1 MSTSRHLEVPLPGQ
15 SRDRPIGTKIVH
27 NVASGIIRLIVIG
40 PIPLLLTPFLLRHL
54 GTQGFGAWAVFLS
67 INSMTSLADVGVM
80 GTLTKHVSQH
90 YTLEDYTN
98 LNRVVNA
105 GILIFL
111 LVAVL
116 GVMAVNFAHNFLIS
130 AFFYNVHVPHDQL
143 RFVIQLLT
151 FAMALNLLTY
161 PFSSVISGLQRLDV
175 VNLLWA
181 VNAITTAIG
190 AALFVDLGFGI
201 KGLVYALVLTSIT
214 VFLLTVGAARYL
226 LPQLRFQPASVR
238 WCDIREL
245 SAFSSQIY
253 VVQMATAVYIHTE
266 KLLLAHFAG
275 LTPAGWYDIANDLAM
290 KIRNLPAL
298 LITPLM
304 PASSE
309 LEARRDRVRA
319 EALYYRAH
327 KYLAVAG
334 AGIVLVVTLFAHRFV
349 ELWLGP
355 GFNGTARALIVLT
368 GVQIGNLAAAPALLM
383 LIGKGILKPAVRFAV
398 VGMTGTL
405 VVSTMLIASFG
416 FTGALY
422 GTSISVLG
430 AAAYLV
436 FLFHRETG
444 YAMRTLLRIY
454 VKPVFLGLCLGGL
467 SIHFIPIHK
476 LSGPEM
482 ITACAAMGVVYTLV
496 LVLLGYFNQSDLQ
509 VIERFMPV
517 PAFLRKSALF
527 FREMKEGREFGS

>member
-1 MSTSRHLEVPLPGQ
+1 MSTSRHFEVLLPAQ
-15 SRDRPIGTKIVH
+15 SRGRPIGTKIVH
-27 NVASGIIRLIVIG
+27 NVASGIIRLVVIA
-40 PIPLLLTPFLLRHL
+40 PVPLLLTPFLLRHL
-54 GTQGFGAWAVFLS
+54 GTQGFGAWAVLLS

-116 GVMAVNFAHNFLIS
+116 GVVAINLARNLLIS
-130 AFFYNVHVPHDQL
+130 AFFRSVPVPHTQL
-143 RFVIQLLT
+143 QFVIHLLT
-151 FAMALNLLTY
+151 FGMALNLLTY
-161 PFSSVISGLQRLDV
+161 PFSSVISGLQRLDAL
-175 VNLLWA
+175 NLLWA
-181 VNAITTAIG
+181 VNAITTAI
-190 AALFVDLGFGI
+190 AAAVFVALGLGI
-201 KGLVYALVLTSIT
+201 KGLAYAIVLTSVI
-214 VFLLTVGAARYL
+214 VFLLTVGTARHL

-238 WCDIREL
+238 WKDIKEL
-245 SAFSSQIY
+245 SAFSSQLY
-253 VVQMATAVYIHTE
+253 VVQMAVAVYIHTE
-266 KLLLAHFAG
+266 KLLLAHFSG

-304 PASSE
+304 PATSE
-309 LEARRDRVRA
+309 LDARQDDVRA
-319 EALYYRAH
+319 QTLYYRAH
-327 KYLAVAG
+327 KYLAFVG
-334 AGIVLVVTLFAHRFV
+334 AGILLLVAVSAHRFV
-349 ELWLGP
+349 GLWLGR
-355 GFNGTARALIVLT
+355 GFTGTARALIVLT

-405 VVSTMLIASFG
+405 VVSTILIASFG

-436 FLFHRETG
+436 FLFHQETG
-444 YAMRTLLRIY
+444 YAMGVVFRTY
-454 VKPVFLGLCLGGL
+454 VKPVLLACCLRL
-467 SIHFIPIHK
+467 PMLLVPIHK
-476 LSGPEM
+476 FSWFEM
-482 ITACAAMGVVYTLV
+482 ISMCVALGIAYILL
-496 LVLLGYFNQSDLQ
+496 LVLLGYFDQSDLR
-509 VIERFMPV
+509 VLERFMEL
-517 PAFLRKSALF
+517 PAFLRKSSLF
-527 FREMKEGREFGS
+527 PDVRRRDMA

>member
-1 MSTSRHLEVPLPGQ
+1 MSTSRHFEVLVPSQ
-15 SRDRPIGTKIVH
+15 SRARPIGTKIVH
-27 NVASGIIRLIVIG
+27 NVASGIIRLIVTA
-40 PIPLLLTPFLLRHL
+40 PVPFLLTPFLLRHL

-111 LVAVL
+111 LAAVL
-116 GVMAVNFAHNFLIS
+116 GVATVNLARNFLIS
-130 AFFYNVHVPHDQL
+130 AFFHNVHVPQAQL
-143 RFVIQLLT
+143 ELVIQLLT
-151 FAMALNLLTY
+151 FGMAINLLTY

-181 VNAITTAIG
+181 LNTITTALG
-190 AALFVDLGFGI
+190 AAVFVGLGFGI
-201 KGLVYALVLTSIT
+201 KGLVYALALTSII
-214 VFLLTVGAARYL
+214 VFLLTVGTARHL

-253 VVQMATAVYIHTE
+253 VVQMATAVYMHTE

-290 KIRNLPAL
+290 KIKNFPAL

-304 PASSE
+304 PAASE
-309 LEARRDRVRA
+309 LDARQDDVRA
-319 EALYYRAH
+319 QELYYRAH
-327 KYLAVAG
+327 KYLAFAG
-334 AGIVLVVTLFAHRFV
+334 AGILLVVALFAHRFV
-349 ELWLGP
+349 RLWLGP
-355 GFNGTARALIVLT
+355 GFTGTARALIVLT
-368 GVQIGNLAAAPALLM
+368 GVQVGNLAAAPALLM
-383 LIGKGILKPAVRFAV
+383 LIGKGILKPAVRFAL

-405 VVSTMLIASFG
+405 VVSTILIASFG

-430 AAAYLV
+430 AGAYLI
-436 FLFHRETG
+436 FLFHQETG
-444 YAMRTLLRIY
+444 YAMRVVLRTY
-454 VKPVFLGLCLGGL
+454 MKPVLLGCCLGGL
-467 SIHFIPIHK
+467 SMRLVPIDK
-476 LSGPEM
+476 VSWAEM
-482 ITACAAMGVVYTLV
+482 ISMCVGLGIVYTV
-496 LVLLGYFNQSDLQ
+496 ILVLLGYFDQLDLR
-509 VIERFMPV
+509 VIERFAALPG
-517 PAFLRKSALF
+517 FLRRSSLF
-527 FREMKEGREFGS
+527 PEVRSGDIAGI